1 MLAASLPRTG
11 FLSLGLFLIACGL
24 VVLQA
29 YFFNWKL
36 DDAYITF
43 SYARNWVEG
52 HGIVFNV
59 GERVEGYTCFLWVAL
74 SALGLLLGASI
85 EAWSTVLG
93 VAFALGTLAA
103 TAGLARELLPPQ
115 YRLAS
120 VGAALLLA
128 LWPPLAWWAASG
140 METTLFTFL
149 VTAAFWA
156 HVRTEG
162 RSPWVGVIAALAALT
177 RPEGWLLGGLLAAD
191 AVRLQGR

>member
-11 FLSLGLFLIACGL
+11 FLSLVLFLIACGL

-74 SALGLLLGASI
+74 SALGLLLGAPI
-85 EAWSTVLG
+85 EAWSTILG
-93 VAFALGTLAA
+93 VAFALITLAA
-103 TAGLARELLPPQ
+103 TAGLARELLLP
-115 YRLAS
+115 
-120 VGAALLLA
+120 
-128 LWPPLAWWAASG
+128 
-140 METTLFTFL
+140 
-149 VTAAFWA
+149 
-156 HVRTEG
+156 
-162 RSPWVGVIAALAALT
+162 
-177 RPEGWLLGGLLAAD
+177 
-191 AVRLQGR
+191 